1 MSDLRISEAFLYMD
15 YLVGAGQGWR
25 VAPRT
30 STCPMSLR
38 LEEQPFCFLSLGWD
52 AFGVLS
58 PAASSELCRDSE
70 GWQLRRCD
78 RSSQGV
84 VELTGKGAA
93 RASGSLGRGAHG
105 RSPRDGAA
113 AAGRLLPVVGFL
125 LLCVLLQRTFFP
137 RKQEFPPVPLAEL
150 QVLLKSHNRNG
161 LLSAR

>member
-1 MSDLRISEAFLYMD
+1 MRDRGSVSPLGPQRARCPSAWRNSLFAFFLWDGMP
-15 YLVGAGQGWR
+15 LGFFL
-25 VAPRT
+25 P
-30 STCPMSLR
+30 
-38 LEEQPFCFLSLGWD
+38 QPAL
-52 AFGVLS
+52 
-58 PAASSELCRDSE
+58 ELCGDSE

-93 RASGSLGRGAHG
+93 RASGSMGRGAHG

-137 RKQEFPPVPLAEL
+137 RKQEFSPVPLAEL